1 MLKQTS
7 HDDGARVGSRCAI
20 GGQSRRVTLLRPDA
34 NEAHI
39 TPADLTSSSPPAE
52 GFETEPPSPLREGRR
67 RMSGALLDGGQ
78 AAELLNV
85 PKSWVMGEARADRIP
100 HIRFGRYVRFD
111 ANDLELWWD
120 ARKQGPV
127 RRPATPAKTTL

>member
-1 MLKQTS
+1 M
-7 HDDGARVGSRCAI
+7 A
-20 GGQSRRVTLLRPDA
+20 LLRADA

-39 TPADLTSSSPPAE
+39 TPADLTRARLLSSGRAAAALP
-52 GFETEPPSPLREGRR
+52 TERSAPSREGRAG
-67 RMSGALLDGGQ
+67 MSGTLLDGGQ

-100 HIRFGRYVRFD
+100 HIRLGRYVRFD

-127 RRPATPAKTTL
+127 RRLATPAKPTL

>member
-1 MLKQTS
+1 
-7 HDDGARVGSRCAI
+7 
-20 GGQSRRVTLLRPDA
+20 
-34 NEAHI
+34 
-39 TPADLTSSSPPAE
+39 
-52 GFETEPPSPLREGRR
+52 
-67 RMSGALLDGGQ
+67 MSGALLDGGQ

-100 HIRFGRYVRFD
+100 HIRLGRYVRFD